1 MLNKPLFHSVDCT
14 WRSCTGITLTF
25 LPENEADTRSFVAGL
40 IPYIKATHSSW
51 FLKLFSEDSQLQHLN
66 LTWNSTTRQAYSAE
80 EAELDGFLTV
90 NDELNM
96 LEDSGGLDMDALM
109 EHNIKKVA
117 NQEQVP
123 TLYNDNYSVS
133 TFHKVT
139 PGSSTISN

>member
-1 MLNKPLFHSVDCT
+1 
-14 WRSCTGITLTF
+14 
-25 LPENEADTRSFVAGL
+25 
-40 IPYIKATHSSW
+40 
-51 FLKLFSEDSQLQHLN
+51 
-66 LTWNSTTRQAYSAE
+66 
-80 EAELDGFLTV
+80 
-90 NDELNM
+90 
-96 LEDSGGLDMDALM
+96 MDALM

>member
-1 MLNKPLFHSVDCT
+1 
-14 WRSCTGITLTF
+14 
-25 LPENEADTRSFVAGL
+25 
-40 IPYIKATHSSW
+40 
-51 FLKLFSEDSQLQHLN
+51 

-117 NQEQVP
+117 NLEQVP
-123 TLYNDNYSVS
+123 TLYKDNDSVS